1 VADFDANLI
10 SNQALTFADVESGGT
25 VGANFL
31 ANAAILSGGVVSVG
45 TISANFLANAA
56 ILVGASVGTG
66 TVASVIVTV
75 PAVPTGPAGG
85 GSVSSSLVFFG
96 DSRFIN
102 RVFDAVANKFVTWPS
117 IIPDRAGTRYPGPGV
132 FGVTTSGYVVLSY

>member
-1 VADFDANLI
+1 VADFAANLI

-85 GSVSSSLVFFG
+85 GSVSAAVILFGNSTSL
-96 DSRFIN
+96 N
-102 RVFDAVANKFVTWPS
+102 RVFDAVANKLVTWPS
-117 IIPDRAGTRYPGPGV
+117 ILPDRDGTRYPGPGV
-132 FGVTTSGYVVLSY
+132 FGVTTSGYVLLN